1 MSKTLVIVTHPNIE
15 QSHVNKSWVEAL
27 KAHPDLYTVHEIYKL
42 YPDGKI
48 DVAAEQKLLES
59 YDNIVLQFPMYWYSS
74 PALLKQ
80 WQDDI
85 RLSIHFDT
93 PGIPEVAAEHGLRGI
108 N

>member
-15 QSHVNKSWVEAL
+15 QSHVNKSWVDAL

-59 YDNIVLQFPMYWYSS
+59 YGQHRPAVPDVLVQ
-74 PALLKQ
+74 
-80 WQDDI
+80 
-85 RLSIHFDT
+85 LSRT
-93 PGIPEVAAEHGLRGI
+93 PEAVAG
-108 N
+108 